1 MIFDEELR
9 QKIEIRKSFEFDE
22 SAFGGGQKEKQQ
34 RFNHNE
40 NGELEAILKRRR
52 EKISS
57 PATPTL
63 SRKASL
69 DTIKTFN
76 RREFNTLPHRLK
88 AVKPK
93 VPEKKP
99 IFVREHSL
107 KVQSWNRISAGN
119 KCI

>member
-1 MIFDEELR
+1 MFFDEELR

-22 SAFGGGQKEKQQ
+22 SAFHKPRKLQ
-34 RFNHNE
+34 NE
-40 NGELEAILKRRR
+40 NNAGELEAILKRRR
-52 EKISS
+52 EKIST
-57 PATPTL
+57 PGTPTL

-69 DTIKTFN
+69 DTIKPFH

-88 AVKPK
+88 AGKPK
-93 VPEKKP
+93 IPEKKP

-107 KVQSWNRISAGN
+107 KVQSWNRITAGN